1 VAAVG
6 CDAVWLMGVWQ
17 RNPAGVT
24 IALANAEL
32 RASFQAALPDWRTE
46 DVVGSPYCIRG
57 YVVDE
62 HLGGP
67 AGLAAARA
75 ALAERGLRLILDFV
89 PNHVAPDHPWT
100 TERPE
105 IFVAGTDADLA
116 ADPASFVAVGGRVL
130 AARTSR
136 RGRTSCNSTPSTPAC
151 GTRPC
156 RRSVPSPTSAT
167 GCGATWPC

>member
-1 VAAVG
+1 
-6 CDAVWLMGVWQ
+6 MGVWQ
-17 RNPAGVT
+17 RSPAGVT
-24 IALANAEL
+24 IALANADL

-75 ALAERGLRLILDFV
+75 ALASRGLRLILDFV

-105 IFVAGTDADLA
+105 ICVAGRRATHRHRPRPARRCRAD
-116 ADPASFVAVGGRVL
+116 GRTHRRPV
-130 AARTSR
+130 R
-136 RGRTSCNSTPSTPAC
+136 RGAVRH
-151 GTRPC
+151 GHVDDE
-156 RRSVPSPTSAT
+156 RRLHPHL
-167 GCGATWPC
+167 